1 MTRLAEDWVMQS
13 DMPDNVSVI
22 RNSVLLSHRIR
33 DLQRRRQ
40 TLLTQQDQARTQLPD
55 WAIEPLRLVGMTAEE
70 VRSLVDDWSVA
81 ETEAGLDDIERRLD
95 RIDSQIEELEGL
107 LIKTPSSTL
116 EEVQSVLDLA
126 ISRFSEIIVTDQD
139 NVFYD
144 HGEARLLKLLE
155 RLNQDLCAVLQRER
169 LDAS

>member
-1 MTRLAEDWVMQS
+1 MTRLAEDWATFD

-40 TLLTQQDQARTQLPD
+40 ALLAQQDQARAHLPD
-55 WAIEPLRLVGMTAEE
+55 WAIEPLRLVGMTADE

-81 ETEAGLDDIERRLD
+81 ETEAGLDEIERR
-95 RIDSQIEELEGL
+95 IETVDSQIEELEGL
-107 LIKTPSSTL
+107 LVKTPSATL
-116 EEVQSVLDLA
+116 EDVQSVLDLA
-126 ISRFSEIIVTDQD
+126 ISRFREIIVTDNE

-144 HGEARLLKLLE
+144 HGEAQLLNLLD
-155 RLNQDLCAVLQRER
+155 RVNQDLCTVLQRER